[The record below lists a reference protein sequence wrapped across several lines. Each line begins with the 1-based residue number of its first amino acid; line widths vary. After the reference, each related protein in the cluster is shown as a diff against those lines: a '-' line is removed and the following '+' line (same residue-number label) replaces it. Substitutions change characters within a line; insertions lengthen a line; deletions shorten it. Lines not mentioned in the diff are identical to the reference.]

1 MDHQNI
7 RNTVINFLNN
17 YRLELEHFDNAHIH
31 KCYAYM
37 ILNNY
42 MNDLE
47 LNMEQANYRSLVIQ
61 ISNQR
66 ITELNNEINR
76 FNQIINNNN
85 YWTELYNRLHN
96 FIREI
101 RIIMGLFLINQ
112 AMINVPNEIIN
123 NMLDQVQNNNFH

>member
-1 MDHQNI
+1 
-7 RNTVINFLNN
+7 
-17 YRLELEHFDNAHIH
+17 
-31 KCYAYM
+31 
-37 ILNNY
+37 

-66 ITELNNEINR
+66 ITELNSEINR

-85 YWTELYNRLHN
+85 YWTELYNSLHN

-123 NMLDQVQNNNFH
+123 NMLYQVQNNNFH